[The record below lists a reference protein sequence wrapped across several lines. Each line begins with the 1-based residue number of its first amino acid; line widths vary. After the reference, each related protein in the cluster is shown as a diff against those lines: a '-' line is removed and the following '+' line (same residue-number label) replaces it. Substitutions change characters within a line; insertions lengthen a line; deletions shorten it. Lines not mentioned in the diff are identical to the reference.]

1 VGHTVRMSP
10 TDHAAFDESSVK
22 IASAHTRR
30 NLWIG
35 AHALAAGAIVLMAC
49 SSGEPSS
56 NDAVDS
62 GTLSTVADTVPG
74 SSAVATAVPSSTD
87 NIESPAIQGISFATE
102 VMPILEASCASC
114 HSSGGPGAAHLVLDT
129 AQDAKDNALYIASST
144 DIGYMPPWPAADG
157 DLAFHDDRRLSE
169 QQRKAVLGWFE
180 EGAGLDVAP
189 DTAIV
194 ATERSVVSIERDV
207 VMTGAP
213 YKGSTDNRDDY
224 RCQIYDPGLES
235 EQYLQG
241 FGLEADRTEVVHHA
255 LLFRAQAA
263 TRDSFEGID
272 ALDPAIGWECGGLV
286 GSGSSTDSVQQI
298 LSWAPGQDPTIL
310 PSDTGLPM
318 QAGDFFIAQIH
329 YHYEPVWDS
338 LAPDESAVVLDFA
351 SPDVLAAAGGSLDPI
366 ELTLYLG
373 PAEIPCSSDQSG
385 PLCDRDAAAR
395 ALRGGGGIASG
406 LMRLC
411 GKTPQDFAGMTDG
424 VATATCDLPATPGQI
439 VSVWGHMHELGSAYR
454 MVLNPGIPGEKV
466 LLDIPKWDFD
476 WQLNYSPIDDVVLVP
491 GDIIRVECTWDR
503 AVAPHGAEP
512 KYVMWAEG
520 TEDEMCYSQIVTR
533 PVAPVAP

>member
-1 VGHTVRMSP
+1 MSP
-10 TDHAAFDESSVK
+10 SEHAAPDEASAAGS
-22 IASAHTRR
+22 SAHTRR

-49 SSGEPSS
+49 SSGEPST
-56 NDAVDS
+56 NDAIDA
-62 GTLSTVADTVPG
+62 GTLSTTADTG
-74 SSAVATAVPSSTD
+74 SLIVAGTPSSTD
-87 NIESPAIQGISFATE
+87 ATE
-102 VMPILEASCASC
+102 PVVSQGVSFRSDVMPILESSCASC
-114 HSSGGPGAAHLVLDT
+114 HASGGPGAAHLVLDT
-129 AQDAKDNALYIASST
+129 AQDAKDNAVYIASAA
-144 DIGYMPPWPAADG
+144 DVGYMPPWPAADG
-157 DLAFHDDRRLSE
+157 DLAFHGDRRLDG
-169 QQRKAVLGWFE
+169 QQRSAVLEWFE

-194 ATERSVVSIERDV
+194 ATERTVVSIERDIV
-207 VMTGAP
+207 ITGAP
-213 YKGSTDNRDDY
+213 YKGSTANRDDY
-224 RCQIYDPGLES
+224 RCQIYDPGLEA

-241 FGLEADRTEVVHHA
+241 FGFEADRTEVVHHA

-263 TRDSFEGID
+263 TRDAFDGID
-272 ALDPAIGWECGGLV
+272 ASDPAVGWECGGLV
-286 GSGSSTDSVQQI
+286 GSGASTDSVQQI

-310 PSDTGLPM
+310 PLDTGLPM

-338 LAPDESAVVLDFA
+338 LEPDESSLVLDFA

-373 PAEIPCSSDQSG
+373 PAEIPCSLDQTG
-385 PLCDRDAAAR
+385 PLCDRQAAAN
-395 ALRGGGGIASG
+395 ALRGGGGIANA
-406 LMRLC
+406 LMSQC
-411 GKTPQDFAGMTDG
+411 GSTPQDFAGMTSG

-454 MVLNPGIPGEKV
+454 MVLNPATPGEMV

-476 WQLNYSPIDDVVLVP
+476 WQLNYSPIDDVVLVA

-503 AVAPHGAEP
+503 SVAPHGAEP

-520 TEDEMCYSQIVTR
+520 TEDEMCYSQIITR
-533 PVAPVAP
+533 PVVETEP

>member
-1 VGHTVRMSP
+1 MPMSP
-10 TDHAAFDESSVK
+10 TDHDALDEPPVK
-22 IASAHTRR
+22 SASAHTRR

-49 SSGEPSS
+49 SSAEPSS
-56 NDAVDS
+56 DAADA
-62 GTLSTVADTVPG
+62 GTLSAVAETVPG
-74 SSAVATAVPSSTD
+74 SSSVVTVAPSNTD
-87 NIESPAIQGISFATE
+87 SSEPLAIQGISFSSE

-114 HSSGGPGAAHLVLDT
+114 HTSGGPGAAHLVLDT
-129 AQDAKDNALYIASST
+129 AQDAKDNALYIASAA

-157 DLAFHDDRRLSE
+157 GLAFHDDRRLSE
-169 QQRKAVLGWFE
+169 QQRTTMLEWFE

-189 DTAIV
+189 NTAIV
-194 ATERSVVSIERDV
+194 ATGRAVVSIERDI
-207 VMTGAP
+207 VMAGAP
-213 YKGSTDNRDDY
+213 YKGSTENRDDY

-255 LLFRAQAA
+255 LLFRAQSA

-272 ALDPAIGWECGGLV
+272 VADPAVGWECGGLV

-310 PSDTGLPM
+310 PSDTGLAM

-329 YHYEPVWDS
+329 YHYEPVLDS

-351 SPDVLAAAGGSLDPI
+351 SPAVLAAAGGSLDPI

-395 ALRGGGGIASG
+395 AVRGGGGIAG
-406 LMRLC
+406 MLMRRC
-411 GKTPQDFAGMTDG
+411 GKTPEDFAGMTNG

-454 MVLNPGIPGEKV
+454 MVLNPGTPGETV